1 MQISFSKDTESLWS
15 DVEIEDAKIVNFNG
29 HLIPQL
35 QFTNSLSQNEWG
47 KLGHVSAL
55 FLPHRQHEKLVETT
69 RVASF
74 SVASKRRDFMPAYI
88 MLHSL
93 RNENY
98 SIKYGSKQSRRK
110 IILSIYTRFSI
121 EKKSEFKQWLIEIFD
136 KDSSRLFN
144 FCLAHEELKSY
155 VLRNKKLLDS
165 STNPEVEVYLAT
177 RRISVVNTSSTI
189 DKFSFANA
197 KITVLFVPRTLTV
210 NICFDVEG
218 QHLIR
223 SLQTFQILNTLQL
236 NREISSFDVTF
247 WASSNNK
254 ELIWLPLVEKI
265 SFVKGTRYEVSFDN
279 SDLSVS
285 IGKFDDLEKVGW
297 KEDAKLLSTLLE
309 ELKLNIGDDKLP
321 NKLLLPGSAFSCKY
335 HQLLGGLP
343 ISAIWYGEAFKAYSL
358 LQQYE
363 TKLDK
368 CEQLHQLCPGYGYF
382 NDLYLNRSN
391 CIEYNEYR
399 PRSNERE
406 GFPMIN
412 FSDRRNMRTIINLK
426 RKKAGDPIS
435 ASLIVPIE
443 EQVSLQLIK
452 VFDKRI
458 YKPNHS
464 SPKVL
469 SGNIPLEITP
479 SESILINPALTFDE
493 LSMPEPVLIVNNYG
507 RKWAKMHQD
516 LFAFNY
522 CYSDRINYNDH
533 GFRKIL
539 PATSLEVIIS
549 TKPVVYGI
557 SENAVTPNKPS
568 TLPPWL
574 YRSEVFCME
583 SLTRKRTSEDIAH
596 LLADE

>member
-35 QFTNSLSQNEWG
+35 QFTNSLSQDEGG
-47 KLGHVSAL
+47 KLGHISAS
-55 FLPHRQHEKLVETT
+55 FLPNRQHEKLVDTT
-69 RVASF
+69 RVETF
-74 SVASKRRDFMPAYI
+74 SVVSKRRDFMPAYI
-88 MLHSL
+88 MFHSL

-98 SIKYGSKQSRRK
+98 SIKYGSTQSRKK

-121 EKKSEFKQWLIEIFD
+121 EKESECKQWLIEIFD

-144 FCLAHEELKSY
+144 FCLAHEELESY
-155 VLRNKKLLDS
+155 VLRNKESLDS
-165 STNPEVEVYLAT
+165 ITNHAVEVYSAT
-177 RRISVVNTSSTI
+177 RRISVENTSSTM
-189 DKFSFANA
+189 DNFSFANA
-197 KITVLFVPRTLTV
+197 KVTVLFVPRTLTV

-218 QHLIR
+218 QHVIR
-223 SLQTFQILNTLQL
+223 SLQTFQIVNTLQL

-254 ELIWLPLVEKI
+254 ELIWLPLVEKM
-265 SFVKGTRYEVSFDN
+265 SFIKGTRYEVSFDN
-279 SDLSVS
+279 FDLSVS
-285 IGKFDDLEKVGW
+285 IGKFNDQEKVGW
-297 KEDAKLLSTLLE
+297 KKDAKLISTLLE
-309 ELKLNIGDDKLP
+309 ELQFNFGDDKLP
-321 NKLLLPGSAFSCKY
+321 NKLLLPGSALSCRY

-368 CEQLHQLCPGYGYF
+368 CEQLNQLCPGYGYF
-382 NDLYLNRSN
+382 NDLYLSRSN
-391 CIEYNEYR
+391 GIGYNEYR
-399 PRSNERE
+399 SRSSERE
-406 GFPMIN
+406 GFPIIN
-412 FSDRRNMRTIINLK
+412 FPDRRNMRTIINLK
-426 RKKAGDPIS
+426 RKKTGSPIS

-469 SGNIPLEITP
+469 SGNIPLEINP
-479 SESILINPALTFDE
+479 SESILINPALIFDE
-493 LSMPEPVLIVNNYG
+493 LSMSEPVLIVNSYG
-507 RKWAKMHQD
+507 RKWANNCH
-516 LFAFNY
+516 
-522 CYSDRINYNDH
+522 SDRIDFDDH

-539 PATSLEVIIS
+539 LATSLEVNIS

-568 TLPPWL
+568 TLPPCL

-583 SLTRKRTSEDIAH
+583 SLTRRRTSEDIAH